1 MSINFSN
8 RILTSVIL
16 LFILFISL
24 FVSRFLWL
32 YLLVVV
38 SIISFYE
45 FNNLLKKNQP
55 KTKNKN
61 YLLNITA
68 FIYLLFFIFIGFD
81 VHKSSIYY
89 LLFVLSICILSDTG
103 GYIVGKLIG
112 GKKLTKISPNKTISG
127 SIGSFLFSL
136 IPIIIFFSF
145 VEKTIIPN
153 LVNQNII
160 SLIFLCLFLS
170 FVCQLGDLLISYFKR
185 QAKVKDTGSLL
196 PGHGGLLDRIDGIIF
211 VLPASYILDKIIF

>member
-16 LFILFISL
+16 LFVLFISL
-24 FVSRFLWL
+24 SVSRFLWL

-45 FNNLLKKNQP
+45 FNNLLKKNRL

-112 GKKLTKISPNKTISG
+112 GKKLTKISPN
-127 SIGSFLFSL
+127 
-136 IPIIIFFSF
+136 
-145 VEKTIIPN
+145 
-153 LVNQNII
+153 
-160 SLIFLCLFLS
+160 
-170 FVCQLGDLLISYFKR
+170 
-185 QAKVKDTGSLL
+185 
-196 PGHGGLLDRIDGIIF
+196 
-211 VLPASYILDKIIF
+211 

>member
-16 LFILFISL
+16 LFVLFISL

-55 KTKNKN
+55 KNKSKN

-89 LLFVLSICILSDTG
+89 LLFVFYQIQEVI
-103 GYIVGKLIG
+103 
-112 GKKLTKISPNKTISG
+112 
-127 SIGSFLFSL
+127 
-136 IPIIIFFSF
+136 
-145 VEKTIIPN
+145 
-153 LVNQNII
+153 
-160 SLIFLCLFLS
+160 
-170 FVCQLGDLLISYFKR
+170 
-185 QAKVKDTGSLL
+185 
-196 PGHGGLLDRIDGIIF
+196 
-211 VLPASYILDKIIF
+211 